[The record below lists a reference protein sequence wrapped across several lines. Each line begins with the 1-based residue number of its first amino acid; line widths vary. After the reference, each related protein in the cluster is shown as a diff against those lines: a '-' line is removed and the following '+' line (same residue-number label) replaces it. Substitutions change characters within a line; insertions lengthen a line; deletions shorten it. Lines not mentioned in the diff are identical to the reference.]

1 MYKRQALQY
10 IKNNYAVSPS
20 VYTAVC
26 SNDIL
31 KLLDEPKTLEKC
43 TEQIM
48 ILEKKDTDISST
60 LLKMN
65 NNLNKSKKSLLY
77 LPHISKNNGVTGEK
91 VEIMIKK

>member
-1 MYKRQALQY
+1 MRMVPVKKSRIL
-10 IKNNYAVSPS
+10 SGF
-20 VYTAVC
+20 

-60 LLKMN
+60 LLKMPMR
-65 NNLNKSKKSLLY
+65 L
-77 LPHISKNNGVTGEK
+77 
-91 VEIMIKK
+91 M